1 MILTTSYLKV
11 WEQVQKIIEGG
22 CKNIEV
28 IFQLRIEIT
37 ILGYGKANKNS
48 SSKHPKIT
56 HSIHYLCVHKHPCEV
71 QVTKALQA
79 KDKNFPNGMML
90 FQWLRVHQTAPVNS

>member
-1 MILTTSYLKV
+1 MT
-11 WEQVQKIIEGG
+11 
-22 CKNIEV
+22 
-28 IFQLRIEIT
+28 FQLRIEIA
-37 ILGYGKANKNS
+37 ILGYGKANENS
-48 SSKHPKIT
+48 YSKHPKIT

-90 FQWLRVHQTAPVNS
+90 FQWLRVHRTAPVNS